1 VYFIKEE
8 MPRIYFL
15 RHAQATHNLAA
26 LSEGPAAYHDI
37 VHRDAA
43 LTDTGHE
50 QAFNVNFGETVFD
63 AIYCSPLRRCRQT
76 LLNAVPAAVSRTV
89 CLDDRLM
96 EPQGSHIC
104 NWREA
109 ADVVAHEVPAAWR
122 LDGVAKGAPWQ
133 TETRQEF
140 RKRII
145 HFTEDLT
152 YVPAA
157 SILVVAHHEWICDWF
172 GMYAGTEIRLGN
184 AEYVWADVT
193 KKCEG
198 GAWTVTVSSVTNEVA

>member
-1 VYFIKEE
+1 

-15 RHAQATHNLAA
+15 RHAQATHNADA
-26 LSEGPAAYHDI
+26 LTKGTTAYHDPAN
-37 VHRDAA
+37 RDAA

-50 QAFNVNFGETVFD
+50 QAYNVNFGDVVFD

-76 LLNAVPAAVSRTV
+76 LLRAIPTVASRAVW
-89 CLDDRLM
+89 LDDRLM
-96 EPQGSHIC
+96 EPQGTHIC
-104 NWREA
+104 NWRTGF
-109 ADVVAHEVPAAWR
+109 DVVAREVPATWSCDRIAP
-122 LDGVAKGAPWQ
+122 GAPWLI
-133 TETRQEF
+133 ETRQEF

-157 SILVVAHHEWICDWF
+157 CILVVAHHEWICDWF
-172 GMYAGTEIRLGN
+172 GLYVGTEVRLGN
-184 AEYVWADVT
+184 AEFIWADVT

-198 GAWTVTVSSVTNEVA
+198 DAWSVTATSVSNEVAR

>member
-1 VYFIKEE
+1 

-15 RHAQATHNLAA
+15 RHAQATHNVDAA
-26 LSEGPAAYHDI
+26 VRGPDAYYDTR
-37 VHRDAA
+37 HRDAA

-50 QAFNVNFGETVFD
+50 QAFNVNFGGIVFD

-76 LLNAVPAAVSRTV
+76 LLHAIPAAALRTV
-89 CLDDRLM
+89 FLDDRLM

-104 NWREA
+104 NWREEA
-109 ADVVAHEVPAAWR
+109 NVIAREAPTVWSFDRVAP
-122 LDGVAKGAPWQ
+122 GAPWYP
-133 TETRQEF
+133 ETRQEF

-145 HFTEDLT
+145 YFTEDLT

-172 GMYAGTEIRLGN
+172 GLYVGKEIRLGN

-193 KKCEG
+193 KKGEG
-198 GAWTVTVSSVTNEVA
+198 DAWTVTATSVSNEVAR

>member
-1 VYFIKEE
+1 

-15 RHAQATHNLAA
+15 RHAQATHNAAA
-26 LSEGPAAYHDI
+26 LLEGPAAYQDM

-50 QAFNVNFGETVFD
+50 QAYNVNFGGVVFD

-76 LLNAVPAAVSRTV
+76 LLRALPSAASRAVW
-89 CLDDRLM
+89 LDDRLM

-104 NWREA
+104 NWREEPIVIA
-109 ADVVAHEVPAAWR
+109 RDVPAAWSCDR
-122 LDGVAKGAPWQ
+122 VAPGSPWT

-140 RKRII
+140 CKRII

-172 GMYAGTEIRLGN
+172 GLYVGTEVRLGN
-184 AEYVWADVT
+184 AEYAWADVT

-198 GAWTVTVSSVTNEVA
+198 DAWSVIESSVINPNEVVR